1 MTANDLEL
9 SQNIFLHCIFQDTEF
24 RTVYNSEND
33 LEGCSVISHST
44 IQYLVDAIRLPA
56 RVPS

>member
-9 SQNIFLHCIFQDTEF
+9 SFSLDATFRQNIFLHCVFQDTEF
-24 RTVYNSEND
+24 ITVCNSEND

-44 IQYLVDAIRLPA
+44 IQYLVDPI
-56 RVPS
+56 